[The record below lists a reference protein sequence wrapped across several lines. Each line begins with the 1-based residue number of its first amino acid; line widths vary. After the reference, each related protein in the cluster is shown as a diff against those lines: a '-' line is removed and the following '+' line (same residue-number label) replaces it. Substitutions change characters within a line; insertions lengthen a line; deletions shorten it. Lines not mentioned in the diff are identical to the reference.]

1 MQTLL
6 LGFFSPRF
14 LAGCHHQTA
23 HRKYAQVEKKILQ
36 QGFQSG
42 GLISSSCA
50 GHSLNLSS
58 QGGKSSNFYVSTV
71 ASRAVGTYPVSVLD
85 AANLSMPQT
94 QLLVFIANSW
104 ACPASL
110 WAPHKLWNPVCLP
123 PYQHLS
129 QFPNDICICGF
140 CSVPW
145 RRAGSASTD
154 AAFLSQMQRVQLAS
168 SPPSPALQPIRGSD
182 TFTELLGRAAELQK
196 SQSSAELCRDTKSE
210 RIKHCHCWNNTQ
222 SIKLGFREQRYLH

>member
-110 WAPHKLWNPVCLP
+110 WAPHKLWNPAHP
-123 PYQHLS
+123 FASHLTNISPSS
-129 QFPNDICICGF
+129 QTIFAFVVFVLYPGGVLGVHPQMLLFFLKCNG
-140 CSVPW
+140 CSWPHHPHH
-145 RRAGSASTD
+145 
-154 AAFLSQMQRVQLAS
+154 LLC
-168 SPPSPALQPIRGSD
+168 SP
-182 TFTELLGRAAELQK
+182 
-196 SQSSAELCRDTKSE
+196 
-210 RIKHCHCWNNTQ
+210 
-222 SIKLGFREQRYLH
+222 